1 MAFDVAVREASG
13 EPRHRVTDSPDD
25 AARFSKV
32 GADPVRVVEAAM
44 AFVLDCEPKESIPGG
59 FDISVIRRYFPEIDT
74 AFLAYLVRPGGE
86 TGNAFERN
94 RVAREDACM
103 TVALARSET
112 DLEDRWSV
120 PDGWFYMTGM
130 QALVRLPIQQR
141 LRDAAAGLNTGGYI
155 SGYRGSPMGR
165 YDIEL
170 WRAGAILAR
179 HNIVFRPGLNEDLAA
194 TAIWGAQHVSS
205 FPGATVDG
213 VFGIWYGKG
222 PGVDRSGD
230 ALRHANFTGAAPK
243 GGAVALAG
251 DDHGAKSSTAV
262 NYSDTSF
269 VAVGMPVLYPSNT
282 QELIDYGLHG
292 IAMSRFSGCW
302 VGMKVVTD
310 VAEGGGTVY
319 VGPDSPSIVIPER
332 PSKPSGGFGARVIDM
347 PLMQEER
354 LYNHKLP
361 AALAYARANELN
373 RIALDSPNARVGVV
387 AAGKAWQDVLQALG
401 NLGFPDKGA
410 ALGLRL
416 FKVGMV
422 WPLDPVAVR
431 DFARGL
437 DLIIVIEEK
446 RPLLEDQIRSILY
459 GTMNAPRIV
468 GKYFDGSAFDPAHGA
483 QAIPNYGETTPE
495 LVAQV
500 LARALRERDPACAL
514 SAPAPSAKT
523 LANRPPPVRS
533 PGFCAG
539 CPHNRS
545 TRVPEGSRALA
556 GIGCHTMAMLVS
568 PMQTTTVS
576 HMGGEGAMWLGQQPF
591 TRQSHV
597 FANIGDGTYA
607 HSGVLAVR
615 QAIAAGVPITYKI
628 LYNGFVSM
636 TGGQPI
642 EGGMTPVQILAELAA
657 EGVRKMALVADDPD
671 RYLGV
676 PLPAGVSLRHRDA
689 MDEVQREFRE
699 FKGVSVILYDQPCAT
714 ERRRLRKR
722 GKWADPAIRTFI
734 HPEVC
739 EGCGDCGRVSN
750 CMAIE
755 PLETEWGRKR
765 RVNQSSCNKDFTC
778 VEGFCPSFVTVHG
791 GRPRKPD
798 AAAPRALPPVP
809 EPVLPE
815 IGERWSVLVAGIGGS
830 GVVTVSQT
838 LAVAAYLDG
847 LFSSNLDLTGL
858 SQKYGA
864 VTSHV
869 RLARSAEALHATR
882 IAAGEADALIG
893 CDLIV
898 AAGDECLSKLKP
910 DSLAVVDADLIPTS
924 EFARNPDWSVDGEGL
939 IERLT
944 SLLGEKAFVVE
955 GQRLARALLGDAIA
969 SNMFML
975 GVAWQRGL
983 APVRREAIERAIE
996 LNGVAIEA
1004 NKQAFE
1010 WGRRAAHD
1018 LAAVERLVGDGQPER
1033 EAEPS
1038 LDALIEKR
1046 AGSLGESH
1054 GEAAARRYRALVG
1067 KVRSAEAKA
1076 GLGEALTTA
1085 VARSYHRLLA
1095 AKDEWEVARL
1105 FSAPEFANALAAE
1118 FEGPFKLHFH
1128 LGGWPVGR
1136 ADPRT
1141 GIMGK
1146 GEAGPWVMTAFRLMA
1161 RLRFLRGTILD
1172 PFRNSDERKLERRLL
1187 AEYEADIDDLLQR
1200 LTPGTHA
1207 LAVRIAA
1214 LPETIKGYGRVK
1226 EASAAEATKARAK
1239 MLQQLRAVGAPM
1251 ELAA

>member
-1 MAFDVAVREASG
+1 MTSATIRS
-13 EPRHRVTDSPDD
+13 
-25 AARFSKV
+25 
-32 GADPVRVVEAAM
+32 EAA
-44 AFVLDCEPKESIPGG
+44 
-59 FDISVIRRYFPEIDT
+59 
-74 AFLAYLVRPGGE
+74 
-86 TGNAFERN
+86 
-94 RVAREDACM
+94 
-103 TVALARSET
+103 
-112 DLEDRWSV
+112 LEDRWLA
-120 PDGWFYMTGM
+120 PEGWFYMTGM

-170 WRAGAILAR
+170 WRAGPILAR

-194 TAIWGAQHVSS
+194 TAIWGAQHLTS

-213 VFGIWYGKG
+213 VFGVWYGKG

-230 ALRHANFTGAAPK
+230 ALRHANFTGASPK
-243 GGAVALAG
+243 GGAIALAG

-262 NYSDTSF
+262 NFSDTSF
-269 VAVGMPVLYPSNT
+269 IAVGMPVLYPSNT
-282 QELIDYGLHG
+282 QELTDFGLHG

-302 VGMKVVTD
+302 VGMKIVTD
-310 VAEGGGTVY
+310 VAEGGGTVH
-319 VGPDSPSIVIPER
+319 VGPDTPSIVIPER
-332 PSKPSGGFGARVIDM
+332 PSNPPGGFGARAIDM

-354 LYNHKLP
+354 LYSHKLP
-361 AALAYARANELN
+361 AALAYARANDLN
-373 RIALDSPNARVGVV
+373 RIVGDDNARVGVV
-387 AAGKAWQDVLQALG
+387 AAGKAWQDLLQAVG
-401 NLGFPDKGA
+401 NLGA
-410 ALGLRL
+410 AASGLRL

-431 DFARGL
+431 DFAQGL
-437 DLIIVIEEK
+437 DLIVVIEEK

-459 GTMNAPRIV
+459 GGMSAPRIV
-468 GKYFDGSAFDPAHGA
+468 GKYFDGPAFDPGHGA
-483 QAIPNYGETTPE
+483 TAIPNFGETTPE

-500 LARALRERDPACAL
+500 LARAMRQHDPNCAF
-514 SAPAPSAKT
+514 SAPEAPAKALT
-523 LANRPPPVRS
+523 NRPAPARS

-539 CPHNRS
+539 CPHSRS

-556 GIGCHTMAMLVS
+556 GIGCHTMAMYVS

-591 TRQSHV
+591 TRQKHV

-615 QAIAAGVPITYKI
+615 QAIAADVPITYKI

-642 EGGMTPVQILAELAA
+642 EGGMTPVQILSELAA
-657 EGVRKMALVADDPD
+657 EGVRKMALVVDEPD
-671 RYLGV
+671 RYLGA
-676 PLPAGVSLRHRDA
+676 PLPPGVSLRHRDA

-699 FKGVSVILYDQPCAT
+699 YKGVSVILYDQPCAT

-722 GKWADPAIRTFI
+722 GKWPDPAIRTFI

-739 EGCGDCGRVSN
+739 EGCGDCGKVSN

-765 RVNQSSCNKDFTC
+765 RINQSSCNKDFSC
-778 VEGFCPSFVTVHG
+778 IDGFCPSFVTVHG
-791 GRPRKPD
+791 GRLRKPD
-798 AAAPRALPPVP
+798 SAAPLQLPPVP
-809 EPVLPE
+809 EPVLPVM
-815 IGERWSVLVAGIGGS
+815 GERYSVLVAGIGGS

-869 RLARSAEALHATR
+869 RMALKPDGLHATR

-898 AAGDECLSKLKP
+898 AAGDESLSKLSP
-910 DSLAVVDADLIPTS
+910 SSRAVISADVTPTA
-924 EFARNPDWSVDGEGL
+924 EFARNPDWSVDAQAL
-939 IERLT
+939 VERLT
-944 SLLGEKAFVVE
+944 SVLGDGAFVLDA
-955 GQRLARALLGDAIA
+955 QRLAKELLGDAIA

-975 GVAWQRGL
+975 GAAWQKGL
-983 APVRREAIERAIE
+983 VPLRRAAIERAIE

-1018 LAAVERLVGDGQPER
+1018 LAGVEKLAARNEPEP
-1033 EAEPS
+1033 APAPT
-1038 LDALIEKR
+1038 LDALIERRIEQLKESR
-1046 AGSLGESH
+1046 GERD
-1054 GEAAARRYRALVG
+1054 AARYRALIERVTA
-1067 KVRSAEAKA
+1067 AEQAA
-1076 GLGEALTTA
+1076 GLGEALTAA
-1085 VARSYHRLLA
+1085 VARSYHKLLA
-1095 AKDEWEVARL
+1095 VKDEWEVARL
-1105 FSAPEFANALAAE
+1105 FAAPEFGRALGQE
-1118 FEGPFKLHFH
+1118 FDGPYKLHFH
-1128 LGGWPVGR
+1128 IGAWPFAR
-1136 ADPRT
+1136 PDPRT
-1141 GIMGK
+1141 GVMGK
-1146 GEAGPWVMTAFRLMA
+1146 GEAGPWAMTGFRVMA
-1161 RLRFLRGTILD
+1161 RLRFLRGSLLD
-1172 PFRNSDERKLERRLL
+1172 PFRNSDERKLE
-1187 AEYEADIDDLLQR
+1187 
-1200 LTPGTHA
+1200 
-1207 LAVRIAA
+1207 
-1214 LPETIKGYGRVK
+1214 
-1226 EASAAEATKARAK
+1226 
-1239 MLQQLRAVGAPM
+1239 
-1251 ELAA
+1251 